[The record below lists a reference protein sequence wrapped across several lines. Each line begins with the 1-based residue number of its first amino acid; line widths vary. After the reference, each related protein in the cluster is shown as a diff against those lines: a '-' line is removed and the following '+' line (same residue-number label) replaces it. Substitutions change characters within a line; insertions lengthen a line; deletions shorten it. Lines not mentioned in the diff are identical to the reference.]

1 MRAPPTSG
9 RDGAL
14 PKAAATTL
22 NGWKMEGLFKIAS
35 QAAVSSEGM
44 CWSADSIDVRRAVL
58 FLLRSSPLLVTSEA
72 KLVERL
78 ANSGYEFTGVL
89 ASYFCLAHTHTCVLI
104 YPYVS
109 MCIST

>member
-1 MRAPPTSG
+1 
-9 RDGAL
+9 
-14 PKAAATTL
+14 
-22 NGWKMEGLFKIAS
+22 MEGLFKIAS

-78 ANSGYEFTGVL
+78 ASSGYEFTGVL
-89 ASYFCLAHTHTCVLI
+89 ASYFCLAYTHTHTHTHTHTYI
-104 YPYVS
+104 D
-109 MCIST
+109 